1 MKKRMAKL
9 MSLVLTSAMIVS
21 SPYAGG
27 MEFGAV
33 VYAAEADETDGMILE
48 AGGVKQPPDLLC
60 SLPKDRER
68 MVARMAR
75 RR

>member
-33 VYAAEADETDGMILE
+33 VYAAEADEKDGMILE
-48 AGGVKQPPDLLC
+48 AGGGKTASGSALQPA
-60 SLPKDRER
+60 ER
-68 MVARMAR
+68 SGIRHSRTARS
-75 RR
+75 